1 MRLLTLIAL
10 ALMLVTLPAPPSA
23 RACPVA
29 GPDAHM
35 GTVTAV
41 DASKGTLTIK
51 HAENGEN
58 LTFVADKP
66 EMLAGIAPNDHVTVV
81 FAAHGKTLHVKSI
94 KKG

>member
-1 MRLLTLIAL
+1 MRLLTLLAL

-29 GPDAHM
+29 GPNAHM

-66 EMLAGIAPNDHVTVV
+66 EMLASIAPNDHVTVV